1 MDYYISIPDIYSKS
15 NKTEKPLLKTL
26 EIYFHTK
33 DDYDIIINDEKCNYL
48 KNTKKYIIIYFSDIK
63 KYYRTFMPKITPIFH
78 VKTNCNN
85 LVCSIIDFG
94 IDTEDYILFDGYTNL
109 LDVYSKIA
117 FTKSDELYKSI
128 HNKYVKLH
136 FYYYCNNIFNK
147 FYVDYNSLGLG
158 YICYGSKDYGS
169 KYIEMEKYSKYFV
182 NFLKY
187 FTIDGFIFNNNTID
201 QIDNSIIN
209 IKLLNNKKNI
219 LDITCIMNILETGK
233 TFMLIF
239 TPIKIIDNINYC
251 EIKIFD
257 NTCNECEFNKNKNLN
272 KYYSKF
278 LFMCK
283 KHYKNLEKKIIS
295 LFDDCSNYVI
305 DYDNLFLILKEKYN
319 IYNLKKNPTIYIME

>member
-1 MDYYISIPDIYSKS
+1 MDYNISIPDIYSKS

-48 KNTKKYIIIYFSDIK
+48 KNTKKNIIIYFSDIQ
-63 KYYRTFMPKITPIFH
+63 KYYRISTSKITSKFH

-85 LVCSIIDFG
+85 LVYNKIDIG
-94 IDTEDYILFDGYTNL
+94 IYTEYYNLFDGYTNL
-109 LDVYSKIA
+109 LHEFSKVV
-117 FTKSDELYKSI
+117 FTKYNELYESI

-136 FYYYCNNIFNK
+136 FYYYNNNVFNK
-147 FYVDYNSLGLG
+147 FIVNYYSLDYIYYGYKHIIREKYYVD
-158 YICYGSKDYGS
+158 
-169 KYIEMEKYSKYFV
+169 
-182 NFLKY
+182 FLKY
-187 FTIDGFIFNNNTID
+187 FIISGFIINNDIID

-209 IKLLNNKKNI
+209 IKLLNNGKNT

-239 TPIKIIDNINYC
+239 TPITIIDNINYC

-283 KHYKNLEKKIIS
+283 KHYNNLEKKITS
-295 LFDDCSNYVI
+295 LFGDNNHYMI
-305 DYDNLFLILKEKYN
+305 DHDNLFLILKEKYN
-319 IYNLKKNPTIYIME
+319 IYNLKKNPTIYTID